1 DRSRWADFDER
12 VWAVGQVVS
21 MRAALKLLEHRAATP
36 GKPWPELAEYDCFAC
51 HHDLADQPWRRAP
64 KYLNQRLPGSL
75 SWGTWYYAL
84 AEVLADHPPR
94 ADLKLP
100 ATSLKELR
108 QLMGQPYRD
117 VTKNRIGNHA
127 GESARQLAAWFP
139 SLRQPAFDWNV
150 QGLAKCLD
158 DR

>member
-1 DRSRWADFDER
+1 ANICTIRCA
-12 VWAVGQVVS
+12 
-21 MRAALKLLEHRAATP
+21 
-36 GKPWPELAEYDCFAC
+36 
-51 HHDLADQPWRRAP
+51 
-64 KYLNQRLPGSL
+64 GSL
-75 SWGTWYYAL
+75 SWGPWGSCL
-84 AEVLADHPPR
+84 SELLADPPPR

-158 DR
+158 DRARKELDGSSWDQATQLYLALPPHRPP